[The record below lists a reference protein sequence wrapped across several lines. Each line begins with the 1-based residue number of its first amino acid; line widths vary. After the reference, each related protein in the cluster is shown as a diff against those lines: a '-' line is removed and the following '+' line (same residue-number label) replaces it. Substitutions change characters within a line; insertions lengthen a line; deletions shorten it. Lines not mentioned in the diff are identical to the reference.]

1 MSDNGNQ
8 DKKSDPQIAKKSKEE
23 GFVVT
28 GTVSK
33 AERGRFRVQID
44 DTGHEVMA
52 TIAGK
57 LRKYT
62 IKIVPGD
69 KVQVEVS
76 PYDLTKGR
84 IIYREK

>member
-1 MSDNGNQ
+1 MT
-8 DKKSDPQIAKKSKEE
+8 AKNKEE
-23 GFVVT
+23 GIILK
-28 GTVSK
+28 GTVVK
-33 AERGRFRVQID
+33 AERGRFKVQLEEAKR
-44 DTGHEVMA
+44 EVIA

-57 LRKYT
+57 LRKHT

-69 KVQVEVS
+69 EVQVEVS

>member
-1 MSDNGNQ
+1 MSNKGNGNNTPQ
-8 DKKSDPQIAKKSKEE
+8 TTKKGKEE
-23 GFVVT
+23 GLIVK
-28 GTVSK
+28 GTVVK
-33 AERGRFRVQID
+33 AERGRFRVQVD
-44 DTGHEVMA
+44 ESNHEVLA

-69 KVQVEVS
+69 RVQVEVS
-76 PYDLTKGR
+76 PYDLSKGR

>member
-1 MSDNGNQ
+1 M
-8 DKKSDPQIAKKSKEE
+8 DKAKEE
-23 GFVVT
+23 CLIVDGIVT
-28 GTVSK
+28 K
-33 AERGRFRVQID
+33 AERGRFRVSVID
-44 DTGHEVMA
+44 MSCEVMA

-57 LRKYT
+57 LRKHT

-69 KVQVEVS
+69 KVKVELS

>member
-1 MSDNGNQ
+1 MAKNTKQ
-8 DKKSDPQIAKKSKEE
+8 DKQPKED
-23 GFVVT
+23 GLVVKGVVT
-28 GTVSK
+28 K

-44 DTGHEVMA
+44 DMEHEVLA